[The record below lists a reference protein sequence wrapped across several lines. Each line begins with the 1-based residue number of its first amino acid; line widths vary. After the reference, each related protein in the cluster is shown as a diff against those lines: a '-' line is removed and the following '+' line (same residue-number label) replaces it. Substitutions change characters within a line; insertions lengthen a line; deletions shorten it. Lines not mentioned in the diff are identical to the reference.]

1 MSPRELWHNE
11 NDEDTVTL
19 SDALTH
25 RDEPS
30 AVLDSESRRL
40 ERDERIVTDEDG
52 DRYKRDCRK
61 GREIERE
68 GEREWERVRGGGE
81 SEGEIVIDA
90 FLCPATFSEEHS
102 SCMRKRR
109 PWIIHSRRQ
118 TTASASLYTCSLWL
132 LCPPRLPHANFK
144 KSWTTP
150 MERLLVDRG
159 REGFVGRRWTSS
171 SVANCILRIVHR
183 EMIGFIWIVIS
194 KVANSRHVGSLK
206 RLFSMANRRIIYCL
220 WANRSLVIFL
230 INRDVKYGT
239 GFSSWINVEI

>member
-61 GREIERE
+61 GREIERQR
-68 GEREWERVRGGGE
+68 GREWERVRGGGE

-150 MERLLVDRG
+150 MERLLVDRKT
-159 REGFVGRRWTSS
+159 EGFVGRWWTSS
-171 SVANCILRIVHR
+171 SVANCIPRIVHR
-183 EMIGFIWIVIS
+183 GMIGFIWIVIG

-206 RLFSMANRRIIYCL
+206 RLFSMANRRIVHCL
-220 WANRSLVIFL
+220 WGNRSLVIFL
-230 INRDVKYGT
+230 RSYQPRWCQTWD
-239 GFSSWINVEI
+239 WIFFLN